1 MAKFA
6 SRFSELGF
14 YVNGEHRK
22 FHVGEYT
29 TENADEI
36 KVLEQL
42 ADTVRVD
49 EPKAEEAP
57 KPKAAPKK
65 SSSK

>member
-1 MAKFA
+1 VAKFT
-6 SRFSELGF
+6 SRFAELTF
-14 YVNGEHRK
+14 YVDGQLRK

-42 ADTVRVD
+42 TDAVRVD
-49 EPKAEEAP
+49 EPVAEEAP
-57 KPKAAPKK
+57 KPKGRAKASEK
-65 SSSK
+65 

>member
-1 MAKFA
+1 MAKFT
-6 SRFSELGF
+6 SRFAELGF
-14 YVNGEHRK
+14 YCCGEFRR
-22 FHVGEYT
+22 FHGGEYK

-42 ADTVRVD
+42 ADAVRVD

-57 KPKAAPKK
+57 KPKAPAKK
-65 SSSK
+65 PSGK